1 MDRNM
6 RNLTIHPV
14 VKDSG
19 QYLGIPSESRRVAVQ
34 LPLFSK
40 HISVNSDIPDS
51 TNGSDWIL
59 FDGQCRLCT
68 ASARRFEPVLARYE
82 FKFAALQTPW
92 VRAQLGMSD
101 EELLSEMRLLTS
113 MGALYGGADALIEIA
128 RRIWW
133 AKPLYW
139 FAHLPL
145 AKPVLRKAYR
155 WIAQHRNCTA
165 GACNVRLGGPSYSAA
180 KRKRT
185 KRVFFE
191 MP

>member
-1 MDRNM
+1 M
-6 RNLTIHPV
+6 RNLTPSRRA
-14 VKDSG
+14 KDSG
-19 QYLGIPSESRRVAVQ
+19 EHVGIWNVLRLVRAWMPF
-34 LPLFSK
+34 FSK
-40 HISVNSDIPDS
+40 HISFISDITDS
-51 TNGSDWIL
+51 SNSSDWIL

-68 ASARRFEPVLARYE
+68 ASARRFEPILARYR

-92 VRAQLGMSD
+92 VRERLGVSD
-101 EELLSEMRLLTS
+101 RELLSEMRLLTS
-113 MGALYGGADALIEIA
+113 TGTLYGGADALIEIA

-139 FAHLPL
+139 FAQLPM
-145 AKPVLRKAYR
+145 ARPVLLKAYR

-165 GACNVRLGGPSYSAA
+165 GACNVGGGGSSHAA
-180 KRKRT
+180 GKRKRT